1 MGTAASFQQGSH
13 WGLKGHRTVLGPW
26 GGAEWGEGLPWELDA
41 EWELQMNWESELV
54 TLSS

>member
-1 MGTAASFQQGSH
+1 MDTAASFQQGSQ
-13 WGLKGHRTVLGPW
+13 WGLKGHRMVLGPW